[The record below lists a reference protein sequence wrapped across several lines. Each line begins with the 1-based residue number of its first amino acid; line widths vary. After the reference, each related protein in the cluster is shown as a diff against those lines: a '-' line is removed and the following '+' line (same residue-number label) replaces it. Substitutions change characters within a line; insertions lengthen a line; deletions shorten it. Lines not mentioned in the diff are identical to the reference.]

1 MLFGNKLIKAI
12 YENKGKLTMNKAIGW
27 IFLAA
32 FLTVILNCI
41 AKIFGLTK
49 RDVDKAKNGH
59 NFNKEDFSN
68 LVYKRTIIYFI
79 VIIIITLFT
88 WFYGMSFCA
97 IFTKCQRNL
106 VFYIFMTWLL
116 IMLYPIPL
124 CAFIALLRYLALKYH
139 VKYLFKMNKA
149 LQWIIFF

>member
-1 MLFGNKLIKAI
+1 MNCTTCKDDYVAVI
-12 YENKGKLTMNKAIGW
+12 YNSITYCLTCQETTGQ
-27 IFLAA
+27 FSYDP
-32 FLTVILNCI
+32 
-41 AKIFGLTK
+41 KIFGLTK

-139 VKYLFKMNKA
+139 VKYLFKMSKA

>member
-1 MLFGNKLIKAI
+1 
-12 YENKGKLTMNKAIGW
+12 MNKAIGW

-49 RDVDKAKNGH
+49 RDVDQSKSNP
-59 NFNKEDFSN
+59 NFNKTDFYS
-68 LVYKRTIIYFI
+68 LVLKRTIIYFI
-79 VIIIITLFT
+79 ICLIFTLFI
-88 WFYGMSFCA
+88 WFMGMSFCA
-97 IFTKCQRNL
+97 IYTKCQKNL

-124 CAFIALLRYLALKYH
+124 CAFIALCRFLGLKYNL
-139 VKYLFKMNKA
+139 KTLYTISKG
-149 LQWIIFF
+149 LQWIIML

>member
-1 MLFGNKLIKAI
+1 
-12 YENKGKLTMNKAIGW
+12 MNKAIGW

-41 AKIFGLTK
+41 SKIFGLTK

-97 IFTKCQRNL
+97 IFTKCQRN
-106 VFYIFMTWLL
+106 
-116 IMLYPIPL
+116 
-124 CAFIALLRYLALKYH
+124 
-139 VKYLFKMNKA
+139 
-149 LQWIIFF
+149 